1 MALAWTDTQRTALR
15 GPEAGSAAAVQ
26 AATVVLG
33 YHRVVPRIGADPF
46 ALCVTSR
53 TFEQHVLQLA
63 AAFRIV
69 DFDEFV
75 GTAKGDPTD
84 PRPRVLLTFDD
95 GYRDVYEHAYPIL
108 WKHRIPAVLF
118 VSTGYI
124 GYGRPFWWELLAA
137 YGEAHGVG
145 PLEMDALQRRF
156 KSLAPGVRAAEEE
169 KLAATLPLETGE
181 RLAEIAMTW
190 DMCAELDREGLVRVA
205 PHTRWHPS
213 LGALA
218 EPDVRAEIDGCFDDF
233 AAHLGRPAALF
244 AYPHGAVEDIG
255 PFAPQL
261 LASRGVQFALTTVP
275 GVIAPGYRAAAGSPE
290 AMLLSRFIVSE
301 MEAEFLVGQVKEKIA
316 EAGFAAPP
324 APVPP
329 APVPPMPAPAP
340 RGEAAPA
347 PRFETTPVAVVDAP
361 AAPVPAVRRRIT
373 VLSGISA
380 ANLGDDAMLIAT
392 VQGLLAVDAHADV
405 TVLAETPET
414 CDPVARAIGVPVLRS
429 LQQLVAAV
437 INHDACKTDPARA
450 VRALAAQIV
459 QDRDAL
465 LAGAVPQWLP
475 EEFAPGLVALLGAD
489 AVVDCGGANLST
501 IWKSFFY
508 EKCLDYLVAPRPLL
522 VSGQGID
529 EFADPADR
537 ALLKDALSCASRVTV
552 RETFS
557 RKALERLGLHVPHEV
572 TGDDAIDL
580 APAPAE
586 RCAEIARAAGLPDG
600 APYLAFQYR
609 HYLDYGEAASFERFA
624 RLVDAAI
631 AVSGL
636 PVLGVPMHFTNTD
649 EREHL
654 LEVARHVRQRERFL
668 VVREQL
674 DAAEAK
680 GLVAGA
686 TAAFGISYH
695 SAVFALSSAVPYLG
709 LFRGAHY
716 SQKMLGLSELFED
729 HGLAVPL
736 DDATPER
743 FAELLHA
750 RLVLRDS
757 ISEHLREVTLR
768 LTARVRGA
776 RQALVDAI
784 VPQPVAPGPEALAP
798 AAPIPVVAPA
808 APAPL
813 IVASG
818 APVPVGQVNWGDLR
832 RTAPISADWGFDR
845 GKPVDRVYIEAFMT
859 RHASDVCGRVCEMA
873 NRDYTLYFGGGR
885 VTRSDVLDIDAK
897 NPLATVIAD
906 LTAPGGLPENVFDC
920 FILTQTISY
929 IYDCGAALANAYG
942 SLAAGGVLLVT
953 VPSIIKY
960 HREPE
965 DHWRFTPESLARLV
979 AERCPGARAEVQ
991 GYGNLVVATA
1001 FLQGIAAQEL
1011 GPEELE
1017 FNDPAYP
1024 IVVSARIVK
1033 GAR

>member
-1 MALAWTDTQRTALR
+1 MALAWTDAQHTSLR
-15 GPEAGSAAAVQ
+15 GPEAGTAAAVQ

-53 TFEQHVLQLA
+53 TFEQHVVQLA

-69 DFDEFV
+69 GFDEFV

-156 KSLAPGVRAAEEE
+156 KTLAPGTRAAEEE

-205 PHTRWHPS
+205 PHTRWHAS
-213 LGALA
+213 LGALS
-218 EPDVRAEIDGCFDDF
+218 EPDVRAEIDGCFDDL

-275 GVIAPGYRAAAGSPE
+275 GVIAPGYRAAAGTAE

-301 MEAEFLVGQVKEKIA
+301 MEAESLVQQVKEKVA
-316 EAGFAAPP
+316 EAGFAAAP
-324 APVPP
+324 APVEI
-329 APVPPMPAPAP
+329 A
-340 RGEAAPA
+340 
-347 PRFETTPVAVVDAP
+347 
-361 AAPVPAVRRRIT
+361 VPAVASTPVEVAVPVPVAAPPAAVPAAAMAPSPAPMAATRRRIT

-392 VQGLLAVDAHADV
+392 VAGLRAEDPHAEI

-429 LQQLVAAV
+429 MQQLVAAV
-437 INHDACKTDPARA
+437 IGHDACKAEPARA
-450 VRALAAQIV
+450 IRALAVQIA
-459 QDRDAL
+459 QDREAL
-465 LAGAVPQWLP
+465 LAGAAPQWLP
-475 EEFAPGLVALLGAD
+475 EEFVPGLVALLGAD

-508 EKCLDYLVAPRPLL
+508 EKCLDYLVAPHPLL

-529 EFADPADR
+529 EFPDPADR

-552 RETFS
+552 REAFS
-557 RKALERLGLHVPHEV
+557 RKALERLDLHVPHEV

-586 RCAEIARAAGLPDG
+586 RCAALARAAGLPDG

-636 PVLGVPMHFTNTD
+636 PVLGIPMHFTNTD

-654 LEVARHVRQRERFL
+654 FEVARHVRQRERFL
-668 VVREQL
+668 VIREQL

-695 SAVFALSSAVPYLG
+695 SAVFALSSAVPYIG

-716 SQKMLGLSELFED
+716 TQKMLGLSELFED

-736 DDATPER
+736 DEATPER

-750 RLVLRDS
+750 RLVHRDVVA
-757 ISEHLREVTLR
+757 EHLHEVTAR

-776 RQALVDAI
+776 RKALIEATEPKPPVLVATGA
-784 VPQPVAPGPEALAP
+784 PAPTVAPAP
-798 AAPIPVVAPA
+798 AAT
-808 APAPL
+808 
-813 IVASG
+813 
-818 APVPVGQVNWGDLR
+818 PVPVGHVAWGDLR
-832 RTAPISADWGFDR
+832 RMTPISTDWGFDR
-845 GKPVDRVYIEAFMT
+845 GTPVDRVYIEAFMT
-859 RHASDVCGRVCEMA
+859 RHAGDVRGRVCEMA
-873 NRDYTLYFGGGR
+873 NRDYTAHYGGGR
-885 VTRSDVLDIDAK
+885 VTRSDVLDIDAR

-906 LTAPGGLPENVFDC
+906 LTAPGSLPEGAFDC

-929 IYDCGAALANAYG
+929 IYDCGAALANAYHA
-942 SLAAGGVLLVT
+942 LAPGGVLLVT

-979 AERCPGARAEVQ
+979 AERCPDARAEVQ

-1001 FLQGIAAQEL
+1001 FLQGLAAQEL
-1011 GPEELE
+1011 GPAELE
-1017 FNDPAYP
+1017 FDDPAYP